1 MQQELHPVRSLTIQ
15 CLREA
20 FIREEQ
26 FMTLI
31 LMRFA
36 ISAIA
41 VAVFLLVVMPVLN
54 TIFLYMSDGF
64 LDLAEIINE
73 KMKAQEHFL
82 GSLMWMMF
90 LIVCS
95 LWLVVTT
102 TILKIF
108 LKIDVFGV
116 IRSGEEETE
125 M

>member
-1 MQQELHPVRSLTIQ
+1 
-15 CLREA
+15 
-20 FIREEQ
+20 
-26 FMTLI
+26 MTLI
-31 LMRFA
+31 LMRFI
-36 ISAIA
+36 ISAIV
-41 VAVFLLVVMPVLN
+41 VAVFLLVVMPILN
-54 TIFLYMSDGF
+54 MIFLYMSDGF

>member
-1 MQQELHPVRSLTIQ
+1 MIQ
-15 CLREA
+15 
-20 FIREEQ
+20 
-26 FMTLI
+26 I
-31 LMRFA
+31 LMRFI

-41 VAVFLLVVMPVLN
+41 VAVFLLLVMPILN

-64 LDLAEIINE
+64 LDLAEMINE
-73 KMKAQEHFL
+73 KMKKQKHFL
-82 GSLMWMMF
+82 GTLMWMMF